1 MEKDEI
7 FGDRKYF
14 FGGEE
19 KWGRKMRKIFGEGK
33 YFFTTEKKNGE
44 GKGGE

>member
-7 FGDRKYF
+7 FGDKKYF